1 MRVLS
6 IKQPW
11 ATLIVRGVKR
21 FEARTWQTPHR
32 GQIALHASSG
42 TAPYVFDEADDDDV
56 LGTMFCN
63 QGWGESADL
72 KALPRTAVVGTVE
85 ILTIMPAKKIW
96 HSLTPDDKVLVG
108 SFEEPPD
115 DLYLWELANP
125 RELSPVQVNGK
136 LNLWTLPDDVAAAV
150 ASTIAS
156 ASKPVDRLASASA
169 IAEAQR
175 VRSARI
181 AEKQAAVDRFRATPV
196 KVLSPLNGLLGFDSA
211 THGAVID
218 GLISF
223 AKAHLQESD
232 GRITV
237 TPQLQLLFRRK
248 RRAVDWDELTEAAR
262 EFVEELG

>member
-42 TAPYVFDEADDDDV
+42 TAPYVFDEADGDDV
-56 LGTMFCN
+56 LGTIFCN

-72 KALPRTAVVGTVE
+72 KALPRTSVVGTVD
-85 ILTIMPAKKIW
+85 IVTIVPAKKIW
-96 HSLTPDDKVLVG
+96 DTLTPEDKVLVG

-125 RELSPVQVNGK
+125 REIPPVQINGK
-136 LNLWTLPDDVAAAV
+136 LNLWTLPDDVAAVV
-150 ASTIAS
+150 ASRSGAAVESTGSRAT
-156 ASKPVDRLASASA
+156 AAVVTEAVRVRADRLA
-169 IAEAQR
+169 EQ
-175 VRSARI
+175 
-181 AEKQAAVDRFRATPV
+181 QAALERLRAKRVT
-196 KVLSPLNGLLGFDSA
+196 VLSPLSGLLGFESA
-211 THGAVID
+211 TRGEAVD
-218 GLISF
+218 ALVAF

-237 TPQLQLLFRRK
+237 TPELQPLFRRK
-248 RRAVDWDELTEAAR
+248 RRAVEWPELVETAH
-262 EFVEELG
+262 EFIEELV